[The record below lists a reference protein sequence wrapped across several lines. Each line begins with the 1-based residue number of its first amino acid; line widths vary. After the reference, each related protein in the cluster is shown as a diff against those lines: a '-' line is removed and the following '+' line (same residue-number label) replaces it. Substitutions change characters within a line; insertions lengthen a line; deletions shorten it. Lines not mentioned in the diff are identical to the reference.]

1 MLRFAPR
8 KPLHGLRVVLA
19 EAVIEQIATV
29 SNDPDSETG
38 GVLIGRYAE
47 DGDVAHVEMASPPPG
62 DSSAGLDWFER
73 GKNGLAE
80 LLREQWNLPQRRF
93 YVGEWHF
100 HPIGGAEP
108 SPQDRQQM
116 VQIAQDP
123 NYRCERPLLI
133 IASPATLRRRT
144 ARVFVTNEMRELREF
159 QEEARAL

>member
-1 MLRFAPR
+1 MLTFAPR
-8 KPLHGLRVVLA
+8 KPLHDLRVVLA
-19 EAVIEQIATV
+19 EEVIEQITII

-38 GVLIGRYAE
+38 GVLIGRYVE
-47 DGDVAHVEMASPPPG
+47 DGRVAYVDMATPPPR

-80 LLREQWNLPQRRF
+80 LLGEQWNLPQRRF

-100 HPIGGAEP
+100 HPIGRAEP
-108 SPQDRQQM
+108 SPQDQQQM
-116 VQIAQDP
+116 VQIARDP
-123 NYRCERPLLI
+123 NYHCERPLLI

-159 QEEARAL
+159 QEEAHAL